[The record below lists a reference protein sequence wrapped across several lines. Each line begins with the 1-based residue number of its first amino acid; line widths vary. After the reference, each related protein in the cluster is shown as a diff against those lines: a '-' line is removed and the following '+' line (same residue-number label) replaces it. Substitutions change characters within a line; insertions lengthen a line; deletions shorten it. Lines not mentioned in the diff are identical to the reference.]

1 MKERPKKCQ
10 EYPLAFALS
19 EKEDM
24 VCLISTVTKPQL
36 TLVEALAEDDH
47 QEDKINKEEQEEVKD
62 RLLRTWT
69 DII

>member
-1 MKERPKKCQ
+1 
-10 EYPLAFALS
+10 
-19 EKEDM
+19 M
-24 VCLISTVTKPQL
+24 VCLISTATKTQL
-36 TLVEALAEDDH
+36 TLVEALAEYGN

>member
-1 MKERPKKCQ
+1 MHSTCLK
-10 EYPLAFALS
+10 
-19 EKEDM
+19 KEDM
-24 VCLISTVTKPQL
+24 VCLISTATKTQL
-36 TLVEALAEDDH
+36 TLVEALAEYGN